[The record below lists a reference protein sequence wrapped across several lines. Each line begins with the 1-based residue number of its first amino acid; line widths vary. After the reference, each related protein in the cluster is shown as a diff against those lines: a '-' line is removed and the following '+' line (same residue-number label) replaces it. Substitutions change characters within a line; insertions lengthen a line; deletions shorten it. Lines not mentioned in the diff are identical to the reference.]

1 MSSYGDLGNFE
12 ASNLKVAKSLKFEGE
27 LDMVYDKLW
36 FQLDSLT
43 IYILT
48 LSEIKRLYQ
57 ENYWKL

>member
-1 MSSYGDLGNFE
+1 MSNYGDLRNFE

-48 LSEIKRLYQ
+48 LSEIARLYQ